1 MAQTD
6 VERIAELEREIEHLG
21 EYVECLEERL
31 LKRIRGLEGVCP
43 ECGERSHDSSYH
55 DLEDPQV
62 RPVRPVPAGIQQL
75 SRNSPFAGS

>member
-55 DLEDPQV
+55 DLETHRYDPYDPYP
-62 RPVRPVPAGIQQL
+62 PV
-75 SRNSPFAGS
+75 SNN